1 LKLDAEAASMTSID
15 QHLAELPETEAILRG
30 RQLLQEKQGVLQ
42 QDHNISHKR
51 LRPRRPL

>member
-1 LKLDAEAASMTSID
+1 LKVDAEAASMTSID